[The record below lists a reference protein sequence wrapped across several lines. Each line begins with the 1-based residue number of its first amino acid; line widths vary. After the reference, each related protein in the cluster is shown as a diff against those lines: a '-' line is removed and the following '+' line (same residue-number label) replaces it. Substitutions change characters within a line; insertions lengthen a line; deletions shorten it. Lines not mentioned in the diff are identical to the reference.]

1 MYVDPR
7 HKPTEYG
14 TYILLMLFFRRGN
27 VKESVESKRKKD
39 WRRDKADLRGIE
51 KDDKRTSSSAKSDRE
66 VGVGEG
72 MFRKPMDDQR

>member
-1 MYVDPR
+1 
-7 HKPTEYG
+7 
-14 TYILLMLFFRRGN
+14 MLFFRRGN

-66 VGVGEG
+66 VGVSKG